1 MTILSSKDVQDQKD
15 LLNTK
20 WKLSDSRI
28 TRTFKFNDFKE
39 AFAFMTAVANLAE
52 KHNHHPNW
60 NNVYNQVTISLTTH
74 DAGGL
79 TILDFQ
85 MARQID
91 LLLAHH

>member
-1 MTILSSKDVQDQKD
+1 MTKLSSEVIQEQMN

-20 WKLSDSRI
+20 WKLSDSLI